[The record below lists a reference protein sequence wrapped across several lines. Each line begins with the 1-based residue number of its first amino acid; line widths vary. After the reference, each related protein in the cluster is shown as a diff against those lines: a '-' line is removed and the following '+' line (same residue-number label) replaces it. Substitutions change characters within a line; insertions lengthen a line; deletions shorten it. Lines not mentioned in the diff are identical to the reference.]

1 MTAKEMFE
9 KLGYEQVKQYEYMHM
24 IINRTIIFRDVT
36 RRIDIRTF
44 FVCDVLVLELSKGEK
59 EAIKQQM
66 KELGWIR

>member
-9 KLGYEQVKQYEYMHM
+9 KLGYEQADRYIYRHM
-24 IINRTIIFRDVT
+24 IVNRTIIFRDVT
-36 RRIDIRTF
+36 RRIDIRTL
-44 FVCDVLVLELSKGEK
+44 FVNDVSDLNLSKGEE

>member
-44 FVCDVLVLELSKGEK
+44 FVCDVSDLELSKGEK

-66 KELGWIR
+66 EEMGWIR